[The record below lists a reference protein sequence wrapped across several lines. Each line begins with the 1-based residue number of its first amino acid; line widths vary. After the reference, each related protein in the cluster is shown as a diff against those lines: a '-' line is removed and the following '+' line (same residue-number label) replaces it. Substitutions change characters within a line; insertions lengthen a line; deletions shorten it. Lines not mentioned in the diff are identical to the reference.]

1 MLDILWWLVIGP
13 FAGWLTG
20 RLLRTSTSAWMDA
33 FAGVLGAAV
42 AGTLSNLLG
51 FTMVLGIIALLVFPT
66 VGAIGLTVIY
76 HKVTPREPAGRR
88 TAARNRSYT
97 SYRSRMGK

>member
-76 HKVTPREPAGRR
+76 HKVTPRDPAGPRA
-88 TAARNRSYT
+88 AARNRSYT